1 MKEIRKQE
9 SDFNQIL
16 KYLRAARKKVEMAVK
31 ILDIGEEAA
40 FQVAYEAMIKASIGL
55 MLSYGI
61 RPRIGPNYHKNV
73 IKFAG
78 KILGNKFASL
88 IRTFDY
94 MRRKRN
100 RFIYEVDTI
109 ISQKEA
115 EDSIK
120 IAKKYLDIID
130 HIIQKKNPQKK
141 LI

>member
-1 MKEIRKQE
+1 
-9 SDFNQIL
+9 
-16 KYLRAARKKVEMAVK
+16 
-31 ILDIGEEAA
+31 
-40 FQVAYEAMIKASIGL
+40 
-55 MLSYGI
+55 
-61 RPRIGPNYHKNV
+61 
-73 IKFAG
+73 
-78 KILGNKFASL
+78 
-88 IRTFDY
+88 